1 MDLSQTRILVCNDD
15 GIHAP
20 GLRVLEKIARSLSN
34 DVWVVAP
41 ETEQSASGHS
51 LTLTLPLRVRKISA
65 RRFAI
70 NGTPTDCVLLAVNHI
85 LCDQKPALV
94 LSGVNAGGNLGEDIT
109 YSGTVAAA
117 MEATLLGIKAIALSQ
132 VRRNGEVVRWAP
144 GAENAADIV
153 RRLVVTGWPRNVVV
167 NINFPNVASSAVT
180 GVAIT
185 RQGRRK
191 IGNRLNQGRDPRGNP
206 YIWIGTERDQ
216 DPSFR
221 GSDLEAIH
229 DGKIS
234 ITPLG
239 LDLSHVPTMTALKKE
254 FL

>member
-1 MDLSQTRILVCNDD
+1 MDLSRARILISNDD

-20 GLRVLEKIARSLSN
+20 GLKVLEKIARSLSN

-70 NGTPTDCVLLAVNHI
+70 NGTPTDSVLLAVNHI
-85 LCDQKPALV
+85 LRDHKPDLV
-94 LSGVNAGGNLGEDIT
+94 LSGINAGGNLGEDIT
-109 YSGTVAAA
+109 YSGTLAAA

-132 VRRNGEVVRWAP
+132 VRRNGKAVRWAP
-144 GAENAADIV
+144 GADHAADII
-153 RRLVVTGWPRNVVV
+153 RRLIATGWPRNVVINV
-167 NINFPNVASSAVT
+167 NFPDVAASAVT

-191 IGNRLNQGRDPRGNP
+191 IGGRLNQGTDPRGNP
-206 YIWIGTERDQ
+206 YIWIGTERDE
-216 DPSFR
+216 DPSFP
-221 GSDLEAIH
+221 GSDLEAVH
-229 DGKIS
+229 AGKIS

-239 LDLSHVPTMTALKKE
+239 LDLTHAPTMTALKKV
-254 FL
+254 FS

>member
-1 MDLSQTRILVCNDD
+1 MDRSRARILVSNDD

-20 GLRVLEKIARSLSN
+20 GLKVLEKIARSLSN
-34 DVWVVAP
+34 DVWIVAP

-51 LTLTLPLRVRKISA
+51 LTLTLPLRIRKVSA

-70 NGTPTDCVLLAVNHI
+70 NGTPTDSVLLAVNHI
-85 LCDQKPALV
+85 LRDHKPDLV

-132 VRRNGEVVRWAP
+132 VRRNGKAVRWAP
-144 GAENAADIV
+144 GADHAATIV
-153 RRLVVTGWPRNVVV
+153 RRLIATGWPRNVVV
-167 NINFPNVASSAVT
+167 NVNFPDVASSEVT
-180 GVAIT
+180 GVEVT

-191 IGNRLNQGRDPRGNP
+191 IGGKLNPGTDPRGNP

-221 GSDLEAIH
+221 GSDLEAVH
-229 DGKIS
+229 AGKIS

-239 LDLSHVPTMTALKKE
+239 LDLTHAPTMTALKKE
-254 FL
+254 FS